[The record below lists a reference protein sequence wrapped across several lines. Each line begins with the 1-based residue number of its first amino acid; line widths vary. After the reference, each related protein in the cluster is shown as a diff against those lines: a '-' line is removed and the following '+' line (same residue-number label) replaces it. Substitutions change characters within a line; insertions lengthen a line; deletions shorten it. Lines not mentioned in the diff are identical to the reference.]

1 MFCRVAFFS
10 VFIALVCSAVGNAAR
25 INDVRNTKH
34 NLSVS
39 GPGTVKASTE
49 TRVCVFCHTPHQA
62 N

>member
-1 MFCRVAFFS
+1 MRKFYIFLAALI
-10 VFIALVCSAVGNAAR
+10 FIGYSTSDAAR